1 MVVDQIHIH
10 DFAIDETEHD
20 SPVAG
25 NTHTPMPSTIAFQ
38 WMQVIAG
45 TSHVMRRTGMLQ
57 VSQYATDAFDMVSV
71 QPAGVIT
78 LEQRS

>member
-1 MVVDQIHIH
+1 
-10 DFAIDETEHD
+10 
-20 SPVAG
+20 
-25 NTHTPMPSTIAFQ
+25 MPSTIAFQ

-78 LEQRS
+78 LEQRSQALVGEFHVDHCDAASHSVKRKPDSET

>member
-1 MVVDQIHIH
+1 
-10 DFAIDETEHD
+10 
-20 SPVAG
+20 
-25 NTHTPMPSTIAFQ
+25 
-38 WMQVIAG
+38 
-45 TSHVMRRTGMLQ
+45 MRRTGMLQ